1 VDQAELS
8 RRADEILGQL
18 TTDEKIALLHQWSPG
33 VPRLGIAPFRTGTE
47 ALHGAAWLGPA
58 TVFPQAVGLGATWDP
73 DLLTAVGAAVGA
85 EVRALHRRDPAVS
98 LNVWAPVVNLLRDP
112 RWGRNEEGYA
122 EDPLLTARLATAYC
136 AGLRGDHPVFWQTAP
151 LLKHF
156 LAHNNET
163 ARDTT
168 SALVRARLLHEY
180 ELPPF
185 RGPVQAGVAVGVMPA
200 YSLVNGRPNHVSPLL
215 GEQLRTWADAD
226 ELVVCSDAYAPSNL
240 VETEHYFPGHAES
253 HAAALRA
260 GVDSFTDQDAD
271 PSRTV
276 ARLTDALRRGLIS
289 QADVDRA
296 ARRLLLLRL
305 RLGEFHPD
313 LDPYRAGPATIDPA
327 GHQDLARR
335 AARQSIVLLKN
346 EAGVLPLD
354 PAGPR
359 LAVVGP
365 FADTLRTDWYS
376 GTLPYQVTV
385 AAGLREALAGAGAP
399 GGVGEAV
406 RAAGLREALAGA
418 GAPGGTGEPVR
429 AAGPPEAL
437 PGAGAPGGVGE
448 ARARAAVTVADGADW
463 VRLAAATPGAPDLGE
478 FDVQHWGPGLPAADG
493 LAAADDVI
501 TLRSVT
507 TGRYL
512 TVRDDD
518 SLTAGADRPNGWVVR
533 ETFALEPVGDGPDV
547 VLRAVATGRYLAADG
562 TSRELRASAPD
573 AASAQPFRWDVLRD
587 GTAEAARAA
596 AEAGRCV
603 LVVGNDPLINGR
615 ENQDRATLALP
626 PAQDRLIRAVHAACP
641 RLVLV
646 VMSSY
651 PYALG
656 WAADHVPAIVWTSHG
671 GQETGRAL
679 ADVLTGAHEP
689 AGRLAQTWYAGDE
702 DLPGLLDYD
711 IIKTRRTYL
720 YFDGC
725 PLYPFGHGLSYTTF
739 SYSRLRLAPRDVAP
753 GGTVTV
759 SVEVTNTGARA
770 GTEVVQCYTGPVAP
784 RRPQP
789 HGVLAGFTRLSLAPG
804 ETRTAEIEVPGSAL
818 AYWDVAAHRMTVDPG
833 DYLVKVGSSSAAI
846 QQSGWLRVRGPVP
859 PPRPAGGG
867 WIAAA
872 DFDDY
877 AGIVLVDETRERGDA
892 VTPAGPAPG
901 WIQFRDTD
909 LAAGPLSV
917 TVRVAREEPA
927 PATVAVHAGPPGHG
941 DPAAGELLG
950 TLTVPSTGSRYTWT
964 EVGTGLRDLA
974 GPASTDLYLVL
985 DGPVR
990 LAAFRVHR

>member
-1 VDQAELS
+1 MDQAELS

-18 TTDEKIALLHQWSPG
+18 TIAEKIGLLHQWSPG
-33 VPRLGIAPFRTGTE
+33 VPRLGIAPFVTGTE

-73 DLLTAVGAAVGA
+73 DLLGAVGAAVGA

-168 SALVRARLLHEY
+168 SAMVRARLLHEY

-185 RGPVQAGVAVGVMPA
+185 RGPVQAGAAVGVMPA

-215 GEQLRTWADAD
+215 NDAMRAWVRDVD

-240 VETEHYFPGHAES
+240 VTTEHYFTSHEES

-260 GVDSFTDQDAD
+260 GVDSFTDQGAEA
-271 PSRTV
+271 SVTV
-276 ARLTDALRRGLIS
+276 ARLTAALDQGLIS
-289 QADVDRA
+289 VADVDRA
-296 ARRLLLLRL
+296 ARRLLRLRL
-305 RLGEFHPD
+305 RVGEFHPG
-313 LDPYRAGPATIDPA
+313 LDPYRDGPATIDPA
-327 GHQDLARR
+327 EHRDLARR
-335 AARQSIVLLKN
+335 AARASIVLLKN
-346 EAGVLPLD
+346 DAGLLPLD
-354 PAGPR
+354 PAPAR
-359 LAVVGP
+359 LAVAGP
-365 FADTLRTDWYS
+365 FADVLRTDWYS
-376 GTLPYQVTV
+376 GTLPYQITV
-385 AAGLREALAGAGAP
+385 AAGLCEAL
-399 GGVGEAV
+399 GGVADV
-406 RAAGLREALAGA
+406 RGMGDGLR
-418 GAPGGTGEPVR
+418 GTRP
-429 AAGPPEAL
+429 ADP
-437 PGAGAPGGVGE
+437 
-448 ARARAAVTVADGADW
+448 VTVADGADR
-463 VRLAAATPGAPDLGE
+463 VRVGAATPGQPDLGE

-493 LAAADDVI
+493 LAPAGDVI
-501 TLRSVT
+501 TLRSVV

-512 TVRDDD
+512 TAADDG
-518 SLTAGADRPNGWVVR
+518 SLAADQDRPNGWVVH
-533 ETFALEPVGDGPDV
+533 ETFALEPVAGGPDV
-547 VLRAVATGRYLAADG
+547 ILRSIATGRYLATDDASG
-562 TSRELRASAPD
+562 QVRACAPD
-573 AASAQPFRWDVLRD
+573 AAAAQPFRWEVRRD
-587 GTAEAARAA
+587 GAAEAARLAA
-596 AEAGRCV
+596 GAGTCV

-626 PAQDRLIRAVHAACP
+626 PAQDRLILAVHAACP

-646 VMSSY
+646 VLSSY

-679 ADVLTGAHEP
+679 ADVLLGAHEP
-689 AGRLAQTWYAGDE
+689 AGRLAQTWYAADE

-725 PLYPFGHGLSYTTF
+725 PLYPFGHGLGYTTF
-739 SYSRLRLAPRDVAP
+739 SYSGLRLDPPEADPDAV
-753 GGTVTV
+753 VTV
-759 SVEVTNTGARA
+759 SVQVTNTGTRP

-784 RRPQP
+784 RRPRP
-789 HGVLAGFTRLSLAPG
+789 RGALAGFSRIRLAPG
-804 ETRTAEIEVPGSAL
+804 ETGTVQLPVPVSAL
-818 AYWDVAAHRMTVDPG
+818 AYWDVAAGRMTVDPG
-833 DYLVKVGSSSAAI
+833 EYLVKVGSSSAAI
-846 QQSGWLRVRGPVP
+846 RQSGWLRVRGPAP
-859 PPRPAGGG
+859 PPRPVRGA
-867 WIAAA
+867 WVRAA

-877 AGIVLVDETRERGDA
+877 DGITLVDETRERGDA
-892 VTPAGPAPG
+892 VTPAGPVPG
-901 WIQFRDTD
+901 WVQFRETD
-909 LAAGPLSV
+909 LGPGPLTL

-927 PATVAVHAGPPGHG
+927 PASVAIRAGAPGEV
-941 DPAAGELLG
+941 AGQ
-950 TLTVPSTGSRYTWT
+950 LTVPSTGSRYAYTD
-964 EVGTGLRDLA
+964 VSVRLRDLA
-974 GPASTDLYLVL
+974 APGPTDLSLVL

-990 LAAFRVHR
+990 LAAFRVDP

>member
-1 VDQAELS
+1 MDQAELS

-18 TTDEKIALLHQWSPG
+18 TTEEKIAQLHQWSPG

-58 TVFPQAVGLGATWDP
+58 TVFPQAVGLGASWDP
-73 DLLTAVGAAVGA
+73 ELLGAVGAAVGA

-112 RWGRNEEGYA
+112 RWGRNEEGYS
-122 EDPLLTARLATAYC
+122 EDPLLTARLAIAYC
-136 AGLRGDHPVFWQTAP
+136 AGLRGGHPVFWQTAP

-168 SALVRARLLHEY
+168 SAMVRARLLHEY

-215 GEQLRTWADAD
+215 GGPLRSWVGGD

-240 VETEHYFPGHAES
+240 VDTEHYFASHPES

-260 GVDSFTDQDAD
+260 GVDSFTDQGAD
-271 PSRTV
+271 PGVTV
-276 ARLTDALRRGLIS
+276 ARLTAALDQGLIS
-289 QADVDRA
+289 LADVDRA

-313 LDPYRAGPATIDPA
+313 LDPYRDGPASIDPA

-335 AARQSIVLLKN
+335 AARASVVLLKN
-346 EAGVLPLD
+346 DAGLLPLD

-365 FADTLRTDWYS
+365 FAGMLRTDWYS
-376 GTLPYQVTV
+376 GTMPYQVTV
-385 AAGLREALAGAGAP
+385 ADGLREALP
-399 GGVGEAV
+399 GG
-406 RAAGLREALAGA
+406 
-418 GAPGGTGEPVR
+418 
-429 AAGPPEAL
+429 
-437 PGAGAPGGVGE
+437 
-448 ARARAAVTVADGADW
+448 AVTAADGADR
-463 VRLAAATPGAPDLGE
+463 VRLAAVTPGAPDLGE
-478 FDVQHWGPGLPAADG
+478 FDVQHWGPGRPAADG
-493 LAAADDVI
+493 LAPASDVI
-501 TLRSVT
+501 TLRSAA

-512 TVRDDD
+512 TAADDG
-518 SLTAGADRPNGWVVR
+518 SLRADQDRPNGWLVH
-533 ETFALEPVGDGPDV
+533 ETFALEPAAPGETANPTYVGLGDPV
-547 VLRAVATGRYLAADG
+547 VLRSIATGRYLAADRG
-562 TSRELRASAPD
+562 SGDVRACAPD

-587 GTAEAARAA
+587 GVAEAARAA
-596 AEAGRCV
+596 AGAGRCV
-603 LVVGNDPLINGR
+603 LVLGNDPLINGR
-615 ENQDRATLALP
+615 ENQDRVTLALP

-679 ADVLTGAHEP
+679 ADVLLGTHEP
-689 AGRLAQTWYAGDE
+689 AGRLAQTWYAADE
-702 DLPGLLDYD
+702 DLAGLLDYD

-739 SYSRLRLAPRDVAP
+739 GYSGLRLDPPEVDP
-753 GGTVTV
+753 GAVLTV
-759 SVEVTNTGARA
+759 SVEVTNMGTRA

-784 RRPQP
+784 RRPRP
-789 HGVLAGFTRLSLAPG
+789 RGALAGFTRLWLAPG
-804 ETRTAEIEVPGSAL
+804 ETQTAEIQLPGSAL

-846 QQSGWLRVRGPVP
+846 RQSGWLRVRGPAP
-859 PPRPAGGG
+859 PPRPVRGA
-867 WIAAA
+867 WVRAA

-877 AGIVLVDETRERGDA
+877 DGITLVDETRERGDA
-892 VTPAGPAPG
+892 VTPAGPVPG
-901 WIQFRDTD
+901 WIQFRETD
-909 LAAGPLSV
+909 LGTGPQTL
-917 TVRVAREEPA
+917 TVRVARDEPA
-927 PATVAVHAGPPGHG
+927 PATVALHAGAEC
-941 DPAAGELLG
+941 DLLG
-950 TLTVPSTGSRYTWT
+950 RLSVPSTGSRYGYTD
-964 EVGTGLRDLA
+964 VSVGLRDLA
-974 GPASTDLYLVL
+974 DLGRDNLGRTDLYLVL

-990 LAAFRVHR
+990 LATFRVHP

>member
-8 RRADEILGQL
+8 RRADEILAQL
-18 TTDEKIALLHQWSPG
+18 TTEEKIGLLHQWSPG

-73 DLLTAVGAAVGA
+73 DLLEAVGAAVGA

-136 AGLRGDHPVFWQTAP
+136 AGLRGGDPVFWRTAP

-185 RGPVQAGVAVGVMPA
+185 HGPVRAGVAAGVMPA

-215 GEQLRTWADAD
+215 GDVLRRWADED
-226 ELVVCSDAYAPSNL
+226 GLVVCSDAYAPSNL
-240 VETEHYFPGHAES
+240 VDTEHYFARHEES

-260 GVDSFTDQDAD
+260 GVDSFTDQGAD
-271 PSRTV
+271 PSLTV
-276 ARLTDALRRGLIS
+276 ARLTAALDQGLIS

-313 LDPYRAGPATIDPA
+313 LDPYRDGPAAIDPA
-327 GHQDLARR
+327 EHAGLARR
-335 AARQSIVLLKN
+335 AARAAIVLLKN
-346 EAGVLPLD
+346 DAGLLPLD
-354 PAGPR
+354 PAGR
-359 LAVVGP
+359 RVAVAGP

-376 GTLPYQVTV
+376 GTMPYQVTV
-385 AAGLREALAGAGAP
+385 ATGLREALP
-399 GGVGEAV
+399 G
-406 RAAGLREALAGA
+406 
-418 GAPGGTGEPVR
+418 T
-429 AAGPPEAL
+429 
-437 PGAGAPGGVGE
+437 
-448 ARARAAVTVADGADW
+448 AVTVAGGADR
-463 VRLAAATPGAPDLGE
+463 VRVGAAIPGVPDLGE

-493 LAAADDVI
+493 LAPASDVI
-501 TLRSVT
+501 TLRSAA

-512 TVRDDD
+512 TVRDDG
-518 SLTAGADRPNGWVVR
+518 SLAADQDRPNGWVVR
-533 ETFALEPVGDGPDV
+533 ETFALEPADAGNAANPTYVGLGGLAEPGDGSI
-547 VLRAVATGRYLAADG
+547 VLRSIATGRYLATDSTTGEVRAMAADPAG
-562 TSRELRASAPD
+562 
-573 AASAQPFRWDVLRD
+573 AQPFRWEVLRD
-587 GTAEAARAA
+587 GTAEAARLAA
-596 AEAGRCV
+596 AAGTCV

-626 PAQDRLIRAVHAACP
+626 PAQERLILAVHAACP

-671 GQETGRAL
+671 GQESGRGL
-679 ADVLTGAHEP
+679 ADVLTGAAEP
-689 AGRLAQTWYAGDE
+689 TARLAQTWYAADE
-702 DLPGLLDYD
+702 NLAGLLDYD

-739 SYSRLRLAPRDVAP
+739 SYSGLRLDPPDVDP
-753 GGTVTV
+753 DGTVTV
-759 SVEVTNTGARA
+759 SVQVTNTGTRP
-770 GTEVVQCYTGPVAP
+770 GTEVVQCYTGPVTP

-789 HGVLAGFTRLSLAPG
+789 RGALAGFTRLSLAPG
-804 ETRTAEIEVPGSAL
+804 ETGTVRLPVPGSAL
-818 AYWDVAAHRMTVDPG
+818 AYWDVAAGRMTVDPG

-846 QQSGWLRVRGPVP
+846 RQSGWLRVRGLAP
-859 PPRPAGGG
+859 PPRPVRGS
-867 WIAAA
+867 WVRAA

-877 AGIVLVDETRERGDA
+877 DGVTLVDETRERGDA
-892 VTPAGPAPG
+892 VTPAGSVPG
-901 WIQFRDTD
+901 WIQFR
-909 LAAGPLSV
+909 AADPGSGPLTL

-927 PATVAVHAGPPGHG
+927 PATVTLRTEPC
-941 DPAAGELLG
+941 GELLG
-950 TLTVPSTGSRYTWT
+950 QLTVPPTGSRYAYT
-964 EVGTGLRDLA
+964 EVSVRLRDRA
-974 GPASTDLYLVL
+974 GRGRTDLYLLL

-990 LAAFRVHR
+990 LAAFRIGQ

>member
-1 VDQAELS
+1 MDQAELG
-8 RRADEILGQL
+8 RRADEILAQL
-18 TTDEKIALLHQWSPG
+18 TTEEKIGLLHQWSPG

-73 DLLTAVGAAVGA
+73 DLLRAVGAAVGA

-136 AGLRGDHPVFWQTAP
+136 AGLRGSDPVFWRTAP

-156 LAHNNET
+156 LAHNHET

-168 SALVRARLLHEY
+168 SAMVRARLLHEY

-185 RGPVQAGVAVGVMPA
+185 HGPVRAGVAAGVMPA

-215 GEQLRTWADAD
+215 GDALRGWADGGD
-226 ELVVCSDAYAPSNL
+226 LVVCSDAYAPSNL
-240 VETEHYFPGHAES
+240 VDTEHYFAGHEES

-260 GVDSFTDQDAD
+260 GVDSFTDQGAD
-271 PSRTV
+271 PSVTV
-276 ARLTDALRRGLIS
+276 ARLTAALGQGLIS
-289 QADVDRA
+289 VADVDRA

-313 LDPYRAGPATIDPA
+313 LDPYRDGPAGIDPA
-327 GHQDLARR
+327 GHAGLARR
-335 AARQSIVLLKN
+335 AARASVVLLKN
-346 EAGVLPLD
+346 DARLLPLD
-354 PAGPR
+354 PAGLR
-359 LAVVGP
+359 LAVLGP
-365 FADTLRTDWYS
+365 FADTLRADWYS
-376 GTLPYQVTV
+376 GTMPYQVTV
-385 AAGLREALAGAGAP
+385 AAGLREALGVAESAGAG
-399 GGVGEAV
+399 G
-406 RAAGLREALAGA
+406 R
-418 GAPGGTGEPVR
+418 
-429 AAGPPEAL
+429 
-437 PGAGAPGGVGE
+437 GE
-448 ARARAAVTVADGADW
+448 ARPGATVTVADGADR
-463 VRLAAATPGAPDLGE
+463 VLIGAAAPGQPDLGE

-493 LAAADDVI
+493 LAPAADVI
-501 TLRSVT
+501 TLRPVA

-512 TVRDDD
+512 TVRNDG
-518 SLTAGADRPNGWVVR
+518 SLSAGQDRPDGWVVR
-533 ETFALEPVGDGPDV
+533 ETFALEPAAPARAANPTYVGSARAANPTYVGSARAANPTYVGLGGAAEPGDGGI
-547 VLRAVATGRYLAADG
+547 VLRSIATGCYLAVDDASG
-562 TSRELRASAPD
+562 EVRACAPD
-573 AASAQPFRWDVLRD
+573 AAAAQPFRWDVLRD
-587 GTAEAARAA
+587 GTAEAARLAA
-596 AEAGRCV
+596 AAGCCV

-626 PAQDRLIRAVHAACP
+626 PAQDRLIHAVHAACP

-679 ADVLTGAHEP
+679 ADLLTGAAEP
-689 AGRLAQTWYAGDE
+689 TGRLAQTWYAADE

-711 IIKTRRTYL
+711 IIKARRTYL

-739 SYSRLRLAPRDVAP
+739 GYSGLRLDPAEVGPD
-753 GGTVTV
+753 GTVTV
-759 SVEVTNTGARA
+759 SVQVTNTGGRA

-784 RRPQP
+784 RRPRP
-789 HGVLAGFTRLSLAPG
+789 RGALAGFTRLSLAPG
-804 ETRTAEIEVPGSAL
+804 QTGTVQLPVPVSAL
-818 AYWDVAAHRMTVDPG
+818 AYWDVAAGRMTVDPG

-846 QQSGWLRVRGPVP
+846 RQSGWLRVRGPAP
-859 PPRPAGGG
+859 PPRPVRGS
-867 WIAAA
+867 WIRAA

-877 AGIVLVDETRERGDA
+877 DGITLVDETRERGDA

-901 WIQFRDTD
+901 WIQFQETD
-909 LAAGPLSV
+909 LGPGPATL

-927 PATVAVHAGPPGHG
+927 PATVALRAGA
-941 DPAAGELLG
+941 PAEQLG
-950 TLTVPSTGSRYTWT
+950 QVTVPATGGRYAYTD
-964 EVGTGLRDLA
+964 VSVRLRDLA
-974 GPASTDLYLVL
+974 APGPTELYLIL
-985 DGPVR
+985 AGPVR
-990 LAAFRVHR
+990 LAAFRIDP

>member
-1 VDQAELS
+1 MDQAELS

-215 GEQLRTWADAD
+215 GDQLRTWADGD

-276 ARLTDALRRGLIS
+276 ARLTDALRQGLIS
-289 QADVDRA
+289 HADVDRA

-327 GHQDLARR
+327 EHQDLACR

-385 AAGLREALAGAGAP
+385 A
-399 GGVGEAV
+399 V
-406 RAAGLREALAGA
+406 GLREALAGA

-429 AAGPPEAL
+429 AAGLPGAL
-437 PGAGAPGGVGE
+437 PGD
-448 ARARAAVTVADGADW
+448 AVIVADGADR
-463 VRLAAATPGAPDLGE
+463 VRLGAAMPGAPDLGE

-518 SLTAGADRPNGWVVR
+518 SLAAEADRPNGWVVR
-533 ETFALEPVGDGPDV
+533 ETFALEFCADPGGRPPGAPRSPLRVEAGTAGRADDGAVGADGEGRFV
-547 VLRAVATGRYLAADG
+547 VLRAVATGRYLAADAASG
-562 TSRELRASAPD
+562 EVRASAPD

-587 GTAEAARAA
+587 GTAEAASAA

-770 GTEVVQCYTGPVAP
+770 GTEVVQCYAGPVAP
-784 RRPQP
+784 RRPRP
-789 HGVLAGFTRLSLAPG
+789 HGALAGFTRLSLAPG
-804 ETRTAEIEVPGSAL
+804 ETRTAEIQVPGSAL

-892 VTPAGPAPG
+892 VTPAGSAAG

-909 LAAGPLSV
+909 LGAGPLSV
-917 TVRVAREEPA
+917 SVRVAREEPA

-950 TLTVPSTGSRYTWT
+950 TLTVPLTGSRYTWT

-974 GPASTDLYLVL
+974 GRASTDLYLVL

>member
-1 VDQAELS
+1 VDQAELG
-8 RRADEILGQL
+8 RRADEILAQL
-18 TTDEKIALLHQWSPG
+18 TTEEKIGLLHQWSPG

-47 ALHGAAWLGPA
+47 ALHGAGWLGPA

-73 DLLTAVGAAVGA
+73 DLLGAVGAAVGA

-122 EDPLLTARLATAYC
+122 EDPLLTTQLATAYC
-136 AGLRGDHPVFWQTAP
+136 AGLRGGDPVFWQTAP

-185 RGPVQAGVAVGVMPA
+185 RGPVRAGVVAGVMPA

-215 GEQLRTWADAD
+215 GDVLRGWVPDGGD
-226 ELVVCSDAYAPSNL
+226 LVVCSDAYAPSNL
-240 VETEHYFPGHAES
+240 VDTEHYFARHEES

-260 GVDSFTDQDAD
+260 GVDSFTDQGAD
-271 PSRTV
+271 PSVTV
-276 ARLTDALRRGLIS
+276 ARLTAALGQGLIS
-289 QADVDRA
+289 VADVDRA

-313 LDPYRAGPATIDPA
+313 LDPYRDGPACIDPA
-327 GHQDLARR
+327 EHAGLARR
-335 AARQSIVLLKN
+335 AARASIVLLKN
-346 EAGVLPLD
+346 DAGLLPLD
-354 PAGPR
+354 PAGLR
-359 LAVVGP
+359 VAVAGP

-376 GTLPYQVTV
+376 GTMPYQVTV
-385 AAGLREALAGAGAP
+385 AAGLRAALGVGESAGAGGRGARP
-399 GGVGEAV
+399 G
-406 RAAGLREALAGA
+406 
-418 GAPGGTGEPVR
+418 
-429 AAGPPEAL
+429 
-437 PGAGAPGGVGE
+437 
-448 ARARAAVTVADGADW
+448 AAVTVADGADR
-463 VRLAAATPGAPDLGE
+463 VRVGAATPGAPGLGE

-493 LAAADDVI
+493 LAPAADVI

-512 TVRDDD
+512 TVRDDG
-518 SLTAGADRPNGWVVR
+518 SLSADQDRPNGWVVR
-533 ETFALEPVGDGPDV
+533 ETFALELAGPGDGSI
-547 VLRAVATGRYLAADG
+547 VLRSIAAGRYLAADG
-562 TSRELRASAPD
+562 ASGEVRACVPD
-573 AASAQPFRWDVLRD
+573 AAAAQPFRWDVLRD
-587 GTAEAARAA
+587 GTAEAARLAVAA
-596 AEAGRCV
+596 GSCV

-626 PAQDRLIRAVHAACP
+626 PAQDRLIRAVHTVCP

-656 WAADHVPAIVWTSHG
+656 WAADHVSAIVWTSHG
-671 GQETGRAL
+671 GPETGRGL
-679 ADVLTGAHEP
+679 ADVLTGAAEP
-689 AGRLAQTWYAGDE
+689 TGRLAQTWYAADE

-711 IIKTRRTYL
+711 IIRTRSTYL

-739 SYSRLRLAPRDVAP
+739 AYSGLRLDPAEVDPD
-753 GGTVTV
+753 GTVTV
-759 SVEVTNTGARA
+759 SVRVTNTGDRA
-770 GTEVVQCYTGPVAP
+770 GTEVVQFYTGPVAP
-784 RRPQP
+784 RRPRP
-789 HGVLAGFTRLSLAPG
+789 RGALAGFTRIRLNPG
-804 ETRTAEIEVPGSAL
+804 ETITAQLAMPVSAL
-818 AYWDVAAHRMTVDPG
+818 AYWDVAAGRMTVDPG

-846 QQSGWLRVRGPVP
+846 QQSGWLRVRGPAP
-859 PPRPAGGG
+859 PPRPVQGS
-867 WIAAA
+867 WVRAA

-877 AGIVLVDETRERGDA
+877 DGITLVDETRERGDA
-892 VTPAGPAPG
+892 VTPAGPGRG

-909 LAAGPLSV
+909 LGPGPATL
-917 TVRVAREEPA
+917 TIRVAREEPA
-927 PATVAVHAGPPGHG
+927 PATVALRAGVPGG
-941 DPAAGELLG
+941 FLG
-950 TLTVPSTGSRYTWT
+950 QLTVPATGSRYAYTD
-964 EVGTGLRDLA
+964 VSVRLRDPA
-974 GPASTDLYLVL
+974 APGPTDLYLVL

-990 LAAFRVHR
+990 LAAFRIAP

>member
-1 VDQAELS
+1 MDQAELS
-8 RRADEILGQL
+8 RQADEILAQL

-33 VPRLGIAPFRTGTE
+33 VPRLGIAPFKTGLE
-47 ALHGAAWLGPA
+47 ALHGVAWLGPA
-58 TVFPQAVGLGATWDP
+58 TVFPQPVGLGATWDP
-73 DLLTAVGAAVGA
+73 DLLRAVGAAVGA
-85 EVRALHRRDPAVS
+85 EVRALHRRDPTVG

-168 SALVRARLLHEY
+168 SAMVRARLLHEY

-185 RGPVQAGVAVGVMPA
+185 RGPVQAGAAVGVMPA
-200 YSLVNGRPNHVSPLL
+200 YSLLNGRPNHVSPLL
-215 GEQLRTWADAD
+215 GELLRSWVDGD

-240 VETEHYFPGHAES
+240 VDTEHYFTSHTES

-260 GVDSFTDQDAD
+260 GVDSFTDQGAD
-271 PSRTV
+271 PSVTV
-276 ARLTDALRRGLIS
+276 ARLTAALRQGLIS
-289 QADVDRA
+289 LADVDRA
-296 ARRLLLLRL
+296 ARRMLLLRL

-313 LDPYRAGPATIDPA
+313 LDPYRVGPATIDPA
-327 GHQDLARR
+327 EHQDLARQ
-335 AARQSIVLLKN
+335 AARASIVLLKN

-354 PAGPR
+354 PAGGR
-359 LAVVGP
+359 LAVLGP

-376 GTLPYQVTV
+376 GTMPYQVTV
-385 AAGLREALAGAGAP
+385 ASGLREALP
-399 GGVGEAV
+399 GG
-406 RAAGLREALAGA
+406 
-418 GAPGGTGEPVR
+418 
-429 AAGPPEAL
+429 
-437 PGAGAPGGVGE
+437 
-448 ARARAAVTVADGADW
+448 AVTVADGADR
-463 VRLAAATPGAPDLGE
+463 VRLGTARPGDPDLGE

-493 LAAADDVI
+493 LAPAGDVI
-501 TLRSVT
+501 TLRSAR

-512 TVRDDD
+512 TVADDG
-518 SLTAGADRPNGWVVR
+518 SLTADQDRPNGWLVR
-533 ETFALEPVGDGPDV
+533 ETFALEPAGAAGNVNPTYVGLAGPAGPVDGH
-547 VLRAVATGRYLAADG
+547 VLLRSIATGRYLAWDSASDAV
-562 TSRELRASAPD
+562 RASAPD
-573 AASAQPFRWDVLRD
+573 AAGAQPFRWEVLRD

-603 LVVGNDPLINGR
+603 LVLGNDPLINGR

-679 ADVLTGAHEP
+679 AGLLLGTHEP
-689 AGRLAQTWYAGDE
+689 AGRLAQTWYAADE

-725 PLYPFGHGLSYTTF
+725 PLYPFGYGLSYTTF
-739 SYSRLRLAPRDVAP
+739 DYSGLRLDPPDVGP
-753 GGTVTV
+753 DDVLTV
-759 SVEVTNTGARA
+759 SVEVTNTGTRA

-784 RRPQP
+784 RRPRP
-789 HGVLAGFTRLSLAPG
+789 RGALAGFTRLSLAPG
-804 ETRTAEIEVPGSAL
+804 ETGTARLPVPVSAL
-818 AYWDVAAHRMTVDPG
+818 GYWDVAAGRMTVDPG

-846 QQSGWLRVRGPVP
+846 RQSGWLRVRGPAP
-859 PPRPAGGG
+859 PPRPVRGA
-867 WIAAA
+867 WVRAA

-877 AGIVLVDETRERGDA
+877 DGITLVDESRERGDA

-901 WIQFRDTD
+901 WIQFRETD
-909 LAAGPLSV
+909 LGSGPQTL
-917 TVRVAREEPA
+917 TVRVAHDEPA
-927 PATVAVHAGPPGHG
+927 RPPLPCMPGRKASCSAGSASRQPAAATHTPRSASACGTWLRSAATTMAATTMAGP
-941 DPAAGELLG
+941 
-950 TLTVPSTGSRYTWT
+950 TCTWCWT
-964 EVGTGLRDLA
+964 ARCGWPRSG
-974 GPASTDLYLVL
+974 
-985 DGPVR
+985 
-990 LAAFRVHR
+990 